1 MRGSSEAQR
10 RSLPRTRGARKP
22 RMTSQAVS
30 GVSELKKG
38 PSEVVTSAQ
47 PVTPSAR
54 SSTRTTVRSRVMPK
68 LVSKGALR
76 RILSLRRV
84 IASMCMDS
92 QGVPESA
99 CNECCNLEPLTL
111 ATIGGRHGYV
121 KRSDIILSFDASE
134 RNWREGRLDQ
144 SL

>member
-1 MRGSSEAQR
+1 MRVTSEAQR
-10 RSLPRTRGARKP
+10 RSLPRTRGARNA

-38 PSEVVTSAQ
+38 PSEVVTSDQ

-84 IASMCMDS
+84 TASMCMDS
-92 QGVPESA
+92 QDAQDGA
-99 CNECCNLEPLTL
+99 RNKC
-111 ATIGGRHGYV
+111 
-121 KRSDIILSFDASE
+121 FDFYFL
-134 RNWREGRLDQ
+134 NH
-144 SL
+144 